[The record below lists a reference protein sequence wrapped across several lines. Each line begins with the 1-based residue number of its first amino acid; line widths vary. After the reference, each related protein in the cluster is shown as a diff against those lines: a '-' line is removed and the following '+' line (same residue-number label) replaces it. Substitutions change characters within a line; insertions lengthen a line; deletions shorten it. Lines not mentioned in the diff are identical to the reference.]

1 MNCTPLMKFQRA
13 EMARRRSL
21 NGRSLCRR
29 SLCGRLCL
37 LAAGGQYARGTRV
50 PVVQHGAL
58 LLHANGTLRVDT
70 SVDVPRFDPGPEAVA
85 YAQAG

>member
-1 MNCTPLMKFQRA
+1 MFHECTPLMKFQRA
-13 EMARRRSL
+13 EMARRR
-21 NGRSLCRR
+21 RSQ
-29 SLCGRLCL
+29 CGRLCL
-37 LAAGGQYARGTRV
+37 LAAGWQHARGTRV

>member
-1 MNCTPLMKFQRA
+1 MSLFDVYPPQCKFQRA
-13 EMARRRSL
+13 EMARRSRS
-21 NGRSLCRR
+21 RC
-29 SLCGRLCL
+29 CRLCV
-37 LAAGGQYARGTRV
+37 LAAGAQHARGTRV
-50 PVVQHGAL
+50 PVVRHDAP

>member
-1 MNCTPLMKFQRA
+1 MSYLQCCLFFTPCKFQRA
-13 EMARRRSL
+13 EMARRSPSR
-21 NGRSLCRR
+21 C
-29 SLCGRLCL
+29 CRLCV
-37 LAAGGQYARGTRV
+37 LAAGYARGTRV
-50 PVVQHGAL
+50 PVVRHDAP

>member
-1 MNCTPLMKFQRA
+1 
-13 EMARRRSL
+13 MARR
-21 NGRSLCRR
+21 CRCR
-29 SLCGRLCL
+29 CSRCCRLCV
-37 LAAGGQYARGTRV
+37 LAAGYARGTRV
-50 PVVQHGAL
+50 PVVQHDA

>member
-1 MNCTPLMKFQRA
+1 MLFDFTPCKFQRA
-13 EMARRRSL
+13 EMARRWI
-21 NGRSLCRR
+21 CV
-29 SLCGRLCL
+29 
-37 LAAGGQYARGTRV
+37 LAAGAQHARGTRV
-50 PVVQHGAL
+50 PVVRHDAP

>member
-1 MNCTPLMKFQRA
+1 MFTGLLFDFTPSCKFHRA
-13 EMARRRSL
+13 VMARRSPSRW
-21 NGRSLCRR
+21 C
-29 SLCGRLCL
+29 RLCV
-37 LAAGGQYARGTRV
+37 LAAGAQHARGTRV
-50 PVVQHGAL
+50 PVVRHDAP